1 MQLSTERVIRP
12 VTSWWVSLSPVVSD
26 GFLYFGAG
34 AFALLI
40 GLTSNE
46 PAQWH
51 WGYISFAS
59 YFAAS
64 LFLFVGGR
72 TQMAS
77 SFSLRKIVLILLVL
91 GVVVVPLGLETH
103 WRQNNGGHGYA
114 QPEVSVIERSA
125 NNVVKGTDPYTVD
138 VKNGKVLNSIRGL
151 PTYESFFP
159 YFPLMSVFGLP
170 DAITHR
176 GFGLTDARIVMSVLT
191 IAIGLLALRL
201 FRTKKEKKIRL
212 AQVLFALPTGALFL
226 ATGGDDMPILAL
238 MLLSLVALQ
247 RKQIYVSAVSIG
259 IASAMKLTA
268 WPMALGSLLALR
280 GEAFKGKWKQF
291 VIVVCAIV
299 TVAIVPFALKAP
311 HAFFAN
317 VFEFPLGL
325 SHVTSPAASAL
336 PGHILASWWHPFKHI
351 LPAGTLLIG
360 GYFMAKY
367 FKTHWPLTLA
377 KMLSLLS
384 VCFFVLMC
392 VSSAT
397 RFGYIIYP
405 INFALWSWATREMI

>member
-26 GFLYFGAG
+26 AVLYFGAG
-34 AFALLI
+34 VFALLM
-40 GLTSNE
+40 GLTSSE

-51 WGYISFAS
+51 WGYISVTG
-59 YFAAS
+59 YFLAALILLIGS
-64 LFLFVGGR
+64 KWSN
-72 TQMAS
+72 T
-77 SFSLRKIVLILLVL
+77 FSLRKIVLICLVI
-91 GVVVVPLGLETH
+91 GVVVIPLSLETH

-170 DAITHR
+170 DAITHK
-176 GFGLTDARIVMSVLT
+176 FYGLTDARIVMSLLT
-191 IAIGLLALRL
+191 IAIGLIALRL
-201 FRTKKEKKIRL
+201 FRAKREQKIRL
-212 AQVLFALPTGALFL
+212 AQVLIALPTGALFL

-238 MLLSLVALQ
+238 MLLGVVALQ

-268 WPMALGSLLALR
+268 WPMALGALLTLR
-280 GEAFKGKWKQF
+280 SEQYKAKWKQF
-291 VIVVCAIV
+291 VALVVLIVVAAIL
-299 TVAIVPFALKAP
+299 PFAIKAP

-317 VFEFPLGL
+317 VFAFPLGL
-325 SHVTSPAASAL
+325 SGVTSPAASAL
-336 PGHILASWWHPFKHI
+336 PGHILASWWHPSRHI
-351 LPAGTLLIG
+351 LPAGTLLVG
-360 GYFMAKY
+360 GYFAAKY
-367 FKTHWPLTLA
+367 LKTHWPLTLS
-377 KMLSLLS
+377 KMLALLS
-384 VCFFVLMC
+384 ACFFVLMC
-392 VSSAT
+392 VSSTT

-405 INFALWSWATREMI
+405 LNFALWSWATKEDVN

>member
-26 GFLYFGAG
+26 AVLYFGAG
-34 AFALLI
+34 VFALLM
-40 GLTSNE
+40 GLTSSE

-51 WGYISFAS
+51 WGYISVTGYFLAALILLIAS
-59 YFAAS
+59 RWS
-64 LFLFVGGR
+64 D
-72 TQMAS
+72 
-77 SFSLRKIVLILLVL
+77 SFSLRKIILTCLVI
-91 GVVVVPLGLETH
+91 GVVVIPLSLETH

-170 DAITHR
+170 DAITHK
-176 GFGLTDARIVMSVLT
+176 FYGLTDARIVMSLLT
-191 IAIGLLALRL
+191 IAIGLIALRL
-201 FRTKKEKKIRL
+201 FRAKREQKIRL
-212 AQVLFALPTGALFL
+212 AQVLIALPTGALFL

-238 MLLSLVALQ
+238 MLLGVVALQ

-268 WPMALGSLLALR
+268 WPMALGALLTLR
-280 GEAFKGKWKQF
+280 SEQYKEKWKQF
-291 VIVVCAIV
+291 VSLVVLIVVAAIL
-299 TVAIVPFALKAP
+299 PFAIKAP

-317 VFEFPLGL
+317 VFAFPLGL
-325 SHVTSPAASAL
+325 SGVTSPAASAL
-336 PGHILASWWHPFKHI
+336 PGHILTSWWHPFKHI
-351 LPAGTLLIG
+351 LPAGTFLIG
-360 GYFMAKY
+360 GYFAAKY
-367 FKTHWPLTLA
+367 LKTHWPLTLS
-377 KMLSLLS
+377 KMLTLLS
-384 VCFFVLMC
+384 ACFFVLMC
-392 VSSAT
+392 VSSTT
-397 RFGYIIYP
+397 RFGYVIYP
-405 INFALWSWATREMI
+405 LNFALWSWATI